1 VTATTY
7 RKLIDVAFDGAGRA
21 SVAMSQTRFANQS
34 EGREAVDAYEDL
46 LAAIASHLDYLVGRT
61 KVGSVA
67 VGGRSVEP
75 ALAHARSVLA
85 ERGRRH
91 PAPDHLGDLHPVAR
105 AWREAAAGLR
115 AAADLLD
122 THRGPERQWRTPDAW
137 LLDHPQQT
145 AAALQPLADLTR
157 AIAGSGHTLAL
168 RGREVM
174 PGNVTFVE
182 LLNAAPLRI
191 AAAGMREY
199 ARAHSETSTLD
210 GMRLANATS
219 VPAEAGLESAVHTV
233 AALRQQAWEHTRDAR
248 VSIRTLREYAVAAVN
263 IHQHAAAIVAA
274 AATRYA
280 DLRPGQN
287 NDAGAAALRNASDA
301 SRRSAAAWR
310 AIHQRCEQ
318 LHSPVPAE
326 TGVHAQV
333 EALGASLQAFTRSG
347 NDWRPAQAIVPD
359 AATAGRLLAEVH
371 SLLSVVDEIAG
382 WHQRLAEV
390 LAANRQ
396 LYGPAVNFDRGD
408 VSDDPRLAAAR
419 LARKLAPIPPRNVD
433 ALLDAYAAAVDTS
446 RHATQACVDAGP
458 YVSQHLAPPAPRG
471 ATQQDVLRW
480 HGMLAELAP
489 TAATD
494 PHTPVLL
501 AALTRV
507 AQSGHDAD
515 AALRAITDRGP
526 LRDAH
531 PARTLHYRLLAVCD
545 AAAFPSLDVPSGASH
560 TTPAPAS
567 ATDPRPSDV
576 QRRPAE
582 PMQRGRSR

>member
-1 VTATTY
+1 VTATSY

-21 SVAMSQTRFANQS
+21 SVAMSQTRFTNQA

-46 LAAIASHLDYLVGRT
+46 LAAIGSHLEYLVGPT
-61 KVGSVA
+61 KVGPGA

-75 ALAHARSVLA
+75 ALAHARTVLA

-91 PAPDHLGDLHPVAR
+91 PAPDQLGDLHPVAQ

-157 AIAGSGHTLAL
+157 AVAGSGHTLAL

-182 LLNAAPLRI
+182 LLNATPLRI

-219 VPAEAGLESAVHTV
+219 VPAEAALESAVHTV
-233 AALRQQAWEHTRDAR
+233 ALLRQQAWEHTRDAQ

-274 AATRYA
+274 AATRYP
-280 DLRPGQN
+280 DFRPRQDN
-287 NDAGAAALRNASDA
+287 EAGVAALRNASDA

-310 AIHQRCEQ
+310 AIHRQCEQ
-318 LHSPVPAE
+318 LHSSIPGD

-333 EALGASLQAFTRSG
+333 EALGVSLQAVTRSG
-347 NDWRPAQAIVPD
+347 TDWRPAQDIVAD
-359 AATAGRLLAEVH
+359 DLAAGHLLAEVH
-371 SLLSVVDEIAG
+371 RLLSAVDEIAG
-382 WHQRLAEV
+382 WHQRVAEV

-396 LYGPAVNFDRGD
+396 LYGPAVNFDRDD
-408 VSDDPRLAAAR
+408 VSDDPRLAVAR

-433 ALLDAYAAAVDTS
+433 ALLTAYATAAETS
-446 RHATQACVDAGP
+446 RHATQACVDAST
-458 YVSQHLAPPAPRG
+458 YVSRNLAPQARRG
-471 ATQQDVLRW
+471 ATHQEMQRW

-489 TAATD
+489 TAADD

-545 AAAFPSLDVPSGASH
+545 TAAFPSPDVAGGSPH
-560 TTPAPAS
+560 TTQAPAC
-567 ATDPRPSDV
+567 ALEPRISDA

-582 PMQRGRSR
+582 RPQRGRSR

>member
-1 VTATTY
+1 VTATSY
-7 RKLIDVAFDGAGRA
+7 RKLIDVAFDAAGRA
-21 SVAMSQTRFANQS
+21 SVAMSQTRFTNQA

-46 LAAIASHLDYLVGRT
+46 LAAIGSHLDYLIGPT
-61 KVGSVA
+61 KVGPGAIGS
-67 VGGRSVEP
+67 RNVEP
-75 ALAHARSVLA
+75 ALAQARTVLA

-91 PAPDHLGDLHPVAR
+91 PAPDQLGDLHPVAR

-115 AAADLLD
+115 AATDLLD

-191 AAAGMREY
+191 AAGGMREY
-199 ARAHSETSTLD
+199 ARAHSEISTLD

-219 VPAEAGLESAVHTV
+219 VPADAALESAVHTV
-233 AALRQQAWEHTRDAR
+233 ALLRQQAWEHTREAQ

-274 AATRYA
+274 AATRYP
-280 DLRPGQN
+280 DFRPGQDN
-287 NDAGAAALRNASDA
+287 EVGAAALRKASDA
-301 SRRSAAAWR
+301 SRQSAAAWR
-310 AIHQRCEQ
+310 ALHERCEQ
-318 LHSPVPAE
+318 LHSPAPGDTE
-326 TGVHAQV
+326 VHVQV
-333 EALGASLQAFTRSG
+333 AALEASLRAVTRSG

-371 SLLSVVDEIAG
+371 RLLSAVDEIAG
-382 WHQRLAEV
+382 WHQRVAGV

-396 LYGPAVNFDRGD
+396 LYGPAVNFDRDD
-408 VSDDPRLAAAR
+408 VSDDPRLAVAR
-419 LARKLAPIPPRNVD
+419 LARKLAPIPPRDVN
-433 ALLDAYAAAVDTS
+433 ALLDAYAAAVDMS

-458 YVSQHLAPPAPRG
+458 YVSRDPEPRARRG
-471 ATQQDVLRW
+471 TTQPDAQRW
-480 HGMLAELAP
+480 QEMLTELAP
-489 TAATD
+489 SAAAD

-515 AALRAITDRGP
+515 AALRAIADRGP

-545 AAAFPSLDVPSGASH
+545 AAAFPSPAVPSGSPH
-560 TTPAPAS
+560 TTQTS
-567 ATDPRPSDV
+567 ACAVVPRPSDV
-576 QRRPAE
+576 QQRPAE
-582 PMQRGRSR
+582 PPQRGRSR

>member
-7 RKLIDVAFDGAGRA
+7 RQLIDVAFDGAGRA
-21 SVAMSQTRFANQS
+21 SVAMSQTRFTNQA

-46 LAAIASHLDYLVGRT
+46 LAAIGSHLDYLVGPT
-61 KVGSVA
+61 KVGPGA

-75 ALAHARSVLA
+75 TLAHARSILA

-91 PAPDHLGDLHPVAR
+91 PAPDQLGDLHPVAR

-157 AIAGSGHTLAL
+157 AVAGSGHTLAL

-191 AAAGMREY
+191 AAGGMREY
-199 ARAHSETSTLD
+199 ARTHSEISTLD
-210 GMRLANATS
+210 GIRLANATS
-219 VPAEAGLESAVHTV
+219 APAEAALESAVHTMAV
-233 AALRQQAWEHTRDAR
+233 LRQQAWEHTRDAQ
-248 VSIRTLREYAVAAVN
+248 VSVRTLREYAVAAVN

-274 AATRYA
+274 VATRYP
-280 DLRPGQN
+280 DFRPGQDN
-287 NDAGAAALRNASDA
+287 EAGAAALRSAADA
-301 SRRSAAAWR
+301 SRQSAAAWR
-310 AIHQRCEQ
+310 AVHQRCEQ
-318 LHSPVPAE
+318 LHSPALSDAR
-326 TGVHAQV
+326 VHAQV
-333 EALGASLQAFTRSG
+333 GALRASLQAVTRSG
-347 NDWRPAQAIVPD
+347 TDWHPAQVIIPD
-359 AATAGRLLAEVH
+359 AATAGRLVADVH
-371 SLLSVVDEIAG
+371 RLVSGVDEIAG
-382 WHQRLAEV
+382 WHQRVVEV
-390 LAANRQ
+390 LAANRR
-396 LYGPAVNFDRGD
+396 LYGPAVNFDRDD

-433 ALLDAYAAAVDTS
+433 ALLDAYATAAETS
-446 RHATQACVDAGP
+446 RHATQACVDAGS
-458 YVSQHLAPPAPRG
+458 YVSRDLEPRARRG
-471 ATQQDVLRW
+471 APQQDAQRW
-480 HGMLAELAP
+480 QEMLTELAP
-489 TAATD
+489 SAADD

-507 AQSGHDAD
+507 AQSGRDAD

-567 ATDPRPSDV
+567 AIDPRPSDV

-582 PMQRGRSR
+582 PTQRGRSR